1 MIQNFN
7 KHKNKFYNKKLMWGN
22 QLGNFVKS
30 IIGLAKIFER
40 AESHFCRLIIKIT
53 TRKKDIIQQV
63 LLQKKNNNNRGN
75 IYTIASLGCFFSCN
89 SNLNL
94 LHQYEII
101 AIIIMLH

>member
-40 AESHFCRLIIKIT
+40 ADNKYYYKII
-53 TRKKDIIQQV
+53 IIIIEV
-63 LLQKKNNNNRGN
+63 
-75 IYTIASLGCFFSCN
+75 IYI
-89 SNLNL
+89 L
-94 LHQYEII
+94 LH
-101 AIIIMLH
+101 H